1 MGGLREKL
9 KKKQREGEGGG
20 GSSVWSRYDFNILW
34 YFLISYFSILVL
46 ARFFLV
52 YLLIGVDV
60 IGHSFVL

>member
-1 MGGLREKL
+1 MRSLREKL
-9 KKKQREGEGGG
+9 KKKQGR
-20 GSSVWSRYDFNILW
+20 SLSVQSRYDFNILW